1 MSVITSKQIKSCI
14 PEERLKCFIESAG
27 LLVNGT
33 IGYSVS
39 HPDDTSALITL
50 TIPVEEAFCQHCAQ
64 WRTDE
69 SIMRRYGEGMGR
81 CDEFHE
87 PKAGTHNTCLAF
99 QSREWEEKN
108 GCK

>member
-1 MSVITSKQIKSCI
+1 MSVITSKQIKSYI

-50 TIPVEEAFCQHCAQ
+50 TIPVEEACCQHCEQ
-64 WRTDE
+64 WRTNE
-69 SIMRRYGEGMGR
+69 LIMEKYGEGMGR
-81 CDEFHE
+81 CEAFQE
-87 PKAGTHNTCLAF
+87 PKACSHVTCLGF
-99 QSREWEEKN
+99 SPRKN
-108 GCK
+108 QGDK

>member
-1 MSVITSKQIKSCI
+1 MATITTEYAKRCLPEDTIKY
-14 PEERLKCFIESAG
+14 LVESSG
-27 LLVNGT
+27 FRM
-33 IGYSVS
+33 IGNVSYNVS
-39 HPDDTSALITL
+39 HPDDSTALITL

-99 QSREWEEKN
+99 QSRE
-108 GCK
+108 